1 MNNKDYLGGKMDLIT
16 SGLIIGG
23 AYLTLEGSKS
33 LLNTLDKNI
42 RIWNK
47 ITKLKGLNSYRVVK
61 KENESCGITLTIKI
75 PIAGTVGAIEG
86 IKEELQNAY
95 KGVVNIKDIPF
106 SDKAEIEILRV
117 VKIDMDYA
125 PIKLKGTELLIG
137 FDYKGVPIVADMLE
151 SPHFLLTGLS
161 GQGKTGM
168 LRVMIKNLLDNNN
181 ADIVLLNG
189 FEEDYK
195 GFNIKQIINQDDIKN
210 FIEGELQGIEDG
222 KEKNKPLYVIF
233 EELGKIKDKKLI
245 ELTTKLLQYGR
256 HNNIYLIGVIQTAT
270 KEELKFK
277 SLFNS
282 RCTFK
287 QLEESSYRVVLGC
300 GVEDKLQKREFYLYT
315 NNLYRGK
322 TYNYSF
328 EN

>member
-1 MNNKDYLGGKMDLIT
+1 MDLIT
-16 SGLIIGG
+16 SGLIAGG
-23 AYLTLEGSKS
+23 IYLTLEGSKS
-33 LLNTLDKNI
+33 LLNTLDKNV

-47 ITKLKGLNSYRVVK
+47 ITKLKGLEGYRVVK
-61 KENESCGITLTIKI
+61 REVESYGINLTIKI
-75 PIAGTVGAIEG
+75 PIGGTVGEIEG
-86 IKEELQNAY
+86 IKEELQKAY
-95 KGVVNIKDIPF
+95 KGVVSIEDIQFSNKIK
-106 SDKAEIEILRV
+106 IEILRD
-117 VKIDMDYA
+117 VKTDMDYA
-125 PIKLKGTELLIG
+125 PIKLEGTKLLIG
-137 FDYKGVPIVADMLE
+137 FDYKGIPVIADMLE
-151 SPHFLLTGLS
+151 SPHLLLTGLS

-168 LRVMIKNLLDNNN
+168 LRVMIKNLLENNN

-189 FEEDYK
+189 FADDYR
-195 GFNIKQIINQDDIKN
+195 GLNIKQIISQEEIKN
-210 FIEGELQGIEDG
+210 FIESELQGIEED
-222 KEKNKPLYVIF
+222 KKKNKPLYVIF

-300 GVEDKLQKREFYLYT
+300 SIEDKLQKREFYLYT
-315 NNLYRGK
+315 NNLYKGK

-328 EN
+328 KN

>member
-1 MNNKDYLGGKMDLIT
+1 MDLIT
-16 SGLIIGG
+16 SGLIAGG
-23 AYLTLEGSKS
+23 IYLTLEGSKS
-33 LLNTLDKNI
+33 LLNTLDKNV

-47 ITKLKGLNSYRVVK
+47 ITKLKGLEGYRVVK
-61 KENESCGITLTIKI
+61 REVESYGINLTIEI
-75 PIAGTVGAIEG
+75 PIGGTVGAIEG
-86 IKEELQNAY
+86 IKEELQKAY
-95 KGVVNIKDIPF
+95 KGVVNIKDVPF
-106 SDKAEIEILRV
+106 SDKAKIEILRV

-125 PIKLKGTELLIG
+125 PIKLEGTKLLIG
-137 FDYKGVPIVADMLE
+137 FDYKGTPVIADMLE
-151 SPHFLLTGLS
+151 SPHLLLTGLS

-168 LRVMIKNLLDNNN
+168 LRVMIKNLLENNN

-189 FEEDYK
+189 FADDYR
-195 GFNIKQIINQDDIKN
+195 GFNIKQIISQEEIKN
-210 FIEGELQGIEDG
+210 FIESELQGIEED
-222 KEKNKPLYVIF
+222 KKKNKPLYVIF

-300 GVEDKLQKREFYLYT
+300 SIEDKLQKREFYLYT
-315 NNLYRGK
+315 NNLYKGK

-328 EN
+328 KN

>member
-1 MNNKDYLGGKMDLIT
+1 MDLIT
-16 SGLIIGG
+16 SGLIAGG
-23 AYLTLEGSKS
+23 IYLTLESSKC

-42 RIWNK
+42 RLWNK
-47 ITKLKGLNSYRVVK
+47 ITKLKGLEGYRVVK
-61 KENESCGITLTIKI
+61 REVESYGINLTIEI
-75 PIAGTVGAIEG
+75 PIGGTVGAIEG
-86 IKEELQNAY
+86 IKEELQKAY
-95 KGVVNIKDIPF
+95 KGVVNIKDVPF
-106 SDKAEIEILRV
+106 SDKAKIEILRV

-125 PIKLKGTELLIG
+125 PIKLEGTKLLIG
-137 FDYKGVPIVADMLE
+137 FDYKGTPVIADMLE
-151 SPHFLLTGLS
+151 SPHLLLTGLS

-168 LRVMIKNLLDNNN
+168 LRVMIKNLLENNN

-189 FEEDYK
+189 FADDYR
-195 GFNIKQIINQDDIKN
+195 GFNIKQIISQEEIKN
-210 FIEGELQGIEDG
+210 FIESELQGIEED
-222 KEKNKPLYVIF
+222 KKKNKPLYVIF

-300 GVEDKLQKREFYLYT
+300 SIEDKLQKREFYLYT
-315 NNLYRGK
+315 NNLYKGK

-328 EN
+328 KN